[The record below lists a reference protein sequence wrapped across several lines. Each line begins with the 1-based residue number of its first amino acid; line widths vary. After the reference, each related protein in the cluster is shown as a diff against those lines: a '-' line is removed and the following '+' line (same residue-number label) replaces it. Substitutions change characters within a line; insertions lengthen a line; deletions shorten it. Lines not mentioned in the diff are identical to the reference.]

1 MSCCGQTIKWM
12 KTISTIGRD
21 WLKVKLFTPEFNLTT
36 HDSYVTILVEVFTNH
51 ILAESTYFT
60 NHTEQGE
67 HSIMVLKLSNKYQ
80 IIWQCHNFRNILVN
94 DYKFCKHFLPSRK

>member
-1 MSCCGQTIKWM
+1 M

-36 HDSYVTILVEVFTNH
+36 HDSYVTILVEVFMNH

-60 NHTEQGE
+60 NHIEQGE

-80 IIWQCHNFRNILVN
+80 IIWHVIILEIFLSMIISFVNIFYQVENSKL
-94 DYKFCKHFLPSRK
+94 KG